1 MLNSHYFWCLQDGK
15 GFLTG
20 ELVWGKVK
28 GFSWWPGMVVPWK
41 TKSAPPG
48 MRRVEWFGDGMFS
61 EVRSTVHVLKL
72 QKHFTYVEW
81 DFYIAFRCRSI
92 RRVFCHLEPST
103 SVSAKIPSPACP
115 CTKMPYSRS
124 LRSETKTSQNLNM
137 FHQIPFYKDCFSGL
151 PSFLCR
157 FSSCTSS

>member
-1 MLNSHYFWCLQDGK
+1 MLNSHYFSCFFYVCRMGK
-15 GFLTG
+15 GFWQGNSCGGKWRDSPGGLGWWCLGKPSQLPRVCGGWSGLETG
-20 ELVWGKVK
+20 CSQRLDVQCN
-28 GFSWWPGMVVPWK
+28 
-41 TKSAPPG
+41 
-48 MRRVEWFGDGMFS
+48 
-61 EVRSTVHVLKL
+61 VLKL
-72 QKHFTYVEW
+72 QKYFTYVEW

-115 CTKMPYSRS
+115 CTKKPYSRS

-137 FHQIPFYKDCFSGL
+137 FHQIP
-151 PSFLCR
+151 SFLCC